1 LPTEWRKET
10 VLTLLILSLVRP
22 PPSVGNEAV
31 GVFMSVNWMCR
42 TGVSA
47 VIADLTT
54 NYAVDETM
62 MLFPD
67 KNKKS
72 RQMRLYEQ
80 LNLKDSMPLV
90 SADTEIFS
98 HEYASAS
105 AIFTRN

>member
-1 LPTEWRKET
+1 
-10 VLTLLILSLVRP
+10 
-22 PPSVGNEAV
+22 
-31 GVFMSVNWMCR
+31 MCR

-47 VIADLTT
+47 VIADVTT

-90 SADTEIFS
+90 SVDTEIFS
-98 HEYASAS
+98 HEYVLTSVAPA
-105 AIFTRN
+105 TLML

>member
-1 LPTEWRKET
+1 
-10 VLTLLILSLVRP
+10 
-22 PPSVGNEAV
+22 
-31 GVFMSVNWMCR
+31 
-42 TGVSA
+42 VSA

-90 SADTEIFS
+90 GSETDIFS
-98 HEYASAS
+98 HECAAAFPDSRQNPPVKCRAHLVQDVYVLP
-105 AIFTRN
+105 

>member
-1 LPTEWRKET
+1 MRL
-10 VLTLLILSLVRP
+10 
-22 PPSVGNEAV
+22 
-31 GVFMSVNWMCR
+31 CR

-54 NYAVDETM
+54 NYAMDETM

-72 RQMRLYEQ
+72 RQMKLYEQ

-90 SADTEIFS
+90 GTETEIFS
-98 HEYASAS
+98 HECAAAFHLYQCHAQL
-105 AIFTRN
+105 NG

>member
-1 LPTEWRKET
+1 
-10 VLTLLILSLVRP
+10 
-22 PPSVGNEAV
+22 
-31 GVFMSVNWMCR
+31 M
-42 TGVSA
+42 SA
-47 VIADLTT
+47 VIADVTT

-90 SADTEIFS
+90 SVDTEIFS
-98 HEYASAS
+98 HECALFPIDMFDSCDCHYQLTSMLRASV
-105 AIFTRN
+105 